1 MCLNMASHP
10 PDKAATRQRLLES
23 AGEVFAEHGF
33 RATTVRAICRHAGA
47 NIAAVNYHF
56 GDKRALYAAVVRY
69 AHSCAAD
76 RHPIDPA
83 GSHRQPPEQR
93 LRAFVHGFLM
103 RLLDQGR
110 PAWHGKLMAREMVEP
125 GGALDE
131 LVEKA
136 IRPQFLLLAGIVT
149 GLVGE
154 LDEVQL
160 RRACISVVCQCL
172 FYHHARP
179 VIVRLFPALR
189 LEQGEIAEL
198 TEHIATFTISG
209 LEALYPRGRAR
220 GTRR

>member
-1 MCLNMASHP
+1 MPTQPAG
-10 PDKAATRQRLLES
+10 KAATRQRLLES
-23 AGEVFAEHGF
+23 SGEVFAEHGY

-56 GDKRALYAAVVRY
+56 GDKRALYVAVMRY

-76 RHPIDPA
+76 RHPIDPVGA
-83 GSHRQPPEQR
+83 RRQPPEQR
-93 LRAFVHGFLM
+93 LRAFVHGFLS

-125 GGALDE
+125 SGALDE

-136 IRPQFLLLAGIVT
+136 IRPQFLLLSGIVT
-149 GLVGE
+149 ALVGA

-172 FYHHARP
+172 FYHQARP
-179 VIVRLFPALR
+179 VLVRLFPALR
-189 LEQGEIAEL
+189 LEQGELEEL
-198 TEHIATFTISG
+198 SEHITAFTVSG
-209 LEALYPRGRAR
+209 LTALYRQPRAR
-220 GTRR
+220 RARR

>member
-1 MCLNMASHP
+1 MAIPAH
-10 PDKAATRQRLLES
+10 DKAATRQRLLES

-69 AHSCAAD
+69 AHGCAAD
-76 RHPIDPA
+76 RHPIDLA
-83 GSHRQPPEQR
+83 GPRRQPPAQR

-125 GGALDE
+125 SGALDE

-136 IRPQFLLLAGIVT
+136 IRPQFLLLSGIVT
-149 GLVGE
+149 ALVGE

-179 VIVRLFPALR
+179 VIVRLFPDLR
-189 LEQGEIAEL
+189 LDQEEIAEL
-198 TEHIATFTISG
+198 TEHITAFT
-209 LEALYPRGRAR
+209 LNALAALYAKGRAR
-220 GTRR
+220 GSRR

>member
-1 MCLNMASHP
+1 MAPSP
-10 PDKAATRQRLLES
+10 TGTATTRQRLLDS

-33 RATTVRAICRHAGA
+33 RATTVRAICRHADA

-69 AHSCAAD
+69 AHGCAAD
-76 RHPIDPA
+76 RHPIEP
-83 GSHRQPPEQR
+83 GVSRRQPPAQR

-103 RLLDQGR
+103 RLLDFGR

-125 GGALDE
+125 SGALDE

-154 LDEVQL
+154 LDQVQL

-189 LEQGEIAEL
+189 LDQGEIAAL
-198 TEHIATFTISG
+198 TEHITAFTISG
-209 LEALYPRGRAR
+209 LTALFPKGRAQR
-220 GTRR
+220 ARR

>member
-1 MCLNMASHP
+1 MRLNMAAGTT
-10 PDKAATRQRLLES
+10 DKAATRQRLLES
-23 AGEVFAEHGF
+23 AGEEFAEHGY

-56 GDKRALYAAVVRY
+56 GDKRALYAAVLRY
-69 AHSCAAD
+69 AHGCAAD
-76 RHPIDPA
+76 RHPIELG
-83 GSHRQPPEQR
+83 GSRRQPPQQR
-93 LRAFVHGFLM
+93 LRTFVHGFLQ

-125 GGALDE
+125 SGALDE

-136 IRPQFLLLAGIVT
+136 IRPQFLLLSGIVT

-189 LEQGEIAEL
+189 LEQDEIAEL
-198 TEHIATFTISG
+198 TEHITAFTISG
-209 LEALYPRGRAR
+209 LAARYRQRRAR
-220 GTRR
+220 GVRP